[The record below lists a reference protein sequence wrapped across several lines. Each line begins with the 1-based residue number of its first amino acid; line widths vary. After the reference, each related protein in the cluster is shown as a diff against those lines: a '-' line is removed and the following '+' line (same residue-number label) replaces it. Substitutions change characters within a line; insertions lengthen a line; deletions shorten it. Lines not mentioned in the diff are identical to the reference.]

1 MSATAKVKDE
11 KLVIEIPLQTPQPSK
26 SGKTLIVA
34 TTSGFTPT
42 TAEVNKKPVMVS
54 VNAFIK
60 K

>member
-1 MSATAKVKDE
+1 MSATAKVKDG

-42 TAEVNKKPVMVS
+42 TAEVKGKPVMVS